1 MDDQVISQTDV
12 VQREAVPTAVPP
24 SDRQPAEP
32 GFSRLLERLRD
43 ERGWSKADLAKRA
56 GLDPSSITRFEQ
68 GNRHPDRDTV
78 VLLASTMALPLVDRD
93 RLLASAGYRSDLWDD
108 PLLVNLSHLLTDRDL
123 PDHVR
128 EEVRTILKAALA
140 YGRLSRLDTP

>member
-1 MDDQVISQTDV
+1 MDDQVISQTDI
-12 VQREAVPTAVPP
+12 VQREAVPSANPP
-24 SDRQPAEP
+24 ADRQATVP

-78 VLLASTMALPLVDRD
+78 LHLANTMSLPLVDRD
-93 RLLASAGYRSDLWDD
+93 LLLASAGYRSDLWDD
-108 PLLVNLSHLLTDRDL
+108 PLLVDLSHLLTDRDIA
-123 PDHVR
+123 DHVR
-128 EEVRTILKAALA
+128 EEVRTILRAALA
-140 YGRLSRLDTP
+140 YGRLSRLDSP

>member
-1 MDDQVISQTDV
+1 MDDQVISQTDI
-12 VQREAVPTAVPP
+12 VQREAVPSANVPVDREPAVL
-24 SDRQPAEP
+24 
-32 GFSRLLERLRD
+32 GFSRLLERLRE

-78 VLLASTMALPLVDRD
+78 LLLANTMTLPLVDRD
-93 RLLASAGYRSDLWDD
+93 QLLASAGYRSDLWDD
-108 PLLVNLSHLLTDRDL
+108 PLLVDLSHLLTDRDV

-128 EEVRTILKAALA
+128 EEVRTILRAALA
-140 YGRLSRLDTP
+140 YGRLSRLNSQ